1 MENDKDGG
9 GKKNIC
15 KQLINLCFSYNAS
28 LQKDVDGGIDYA
40 KRKVNLVRDKVEQLA
55 QIIQTRQSALNQ
67 IQAFA
72 AEKQQ
77 AAEAAA

>member
-1 MENDKDGG
+1 M
-9 GKKNIC
+9 
-15 KQLINLCFSYNAS
+15 
-28 LQKDVDGGIDYA
+28 QKDVDGGIDYA

-55 QIIQTRQSALNQ
+55 QIIQTRQAALGQ

-77 AAEAAA
+77 QAETAA

>member
-1 MENDKDGG
+1 M
-9 GKKNIC
+9 
-15 KQLINLCFSYNAS
+15 
-28 LQKDVDGGIDYA
+28 QKDVEGGIDYA

-55 QIIQTRQSALNQ
+55 QIIQTRQAALGQ

-77 AAEAAA
+77 AEAATA

>member
-1 MENDKDGG
+1 LLDAFA
-9 GKKNIC
+9 
-15 KQLINLCFSYNAS
+15 LL
-28 LQKDVDGGIDYA
+28 LQKDIDGGIDYA

-55 QIIQTRQSALNQ
+55 HIIQTRQAALTQ

-77 AAEAAA
+77 QQAETTA

>member
-1 MENDKDGG
+1 M
-9 GKKNIC
+9 KKNF
-15 KQLINLCFSYNAS
+15 QNTLCSAAHYSYRFVLPL

-55 QIIQTRQSALNQ
+55 QIIQTRQAALAQ

-77 AAEAAA
+77 TTEEIAS

>member
-1 MENDKDGG
+1 MFAAF
-9 GKKNIC
+9 
-15 KQLINLCFSYNAS
+15 INFSYFYYS
-28 LQKDVDGGIDYA
+28 FHSVQKDVDGGIDYA

-55 QIIQTRQSALNQ
+55 QIIQTRQAALGQ

-77 AAEAAA
+77 QAEATA